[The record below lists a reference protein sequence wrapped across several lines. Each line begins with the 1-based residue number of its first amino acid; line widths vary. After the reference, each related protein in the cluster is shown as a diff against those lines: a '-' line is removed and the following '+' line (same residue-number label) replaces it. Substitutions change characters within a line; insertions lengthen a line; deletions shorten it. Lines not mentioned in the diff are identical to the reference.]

1 MNFAKTFVI
10 ILELLG
16 TVAFAFSGAIV
27 AIRRRMDIFGV
38 LVLGS
43 TAATGGGIIRDIV
56 LGITPPTMF
65 INPVYFVTAAVTS
78 LMIFVLVYYKSNVWD
93 SRYMLF
99 SVRIINAMDSV
110 GLGVFTVVG
119 INTAV
124 ASGFGEREFLMIFVG
139 TVTGVGGGILRDL
152 LAGYM
157 PTVLHKR
164 IYASASIVGGLCY
177 IFVRTFIV
185 DFAAMLIGAAVIILI
200 RYLASKYRWHLPRA
214 TTVPDSS
221 SDET

>member
-1 MNFAKTFVI
+1 MNVAKTFVI

-65 INPVYFVTAAVTS
+65 INTVYFVTAAVTS

-119 INTAV
+119 TIQC
-124 ASGFGEREFLMIFVG
+124 
-139 TVTGVGGGILRDL
+139 
-152 LAGYM
+152 
-157 PTVLHKR
+157 R
-164 IYASASIVGGLCY
+164 IR
-177 IFVRTFIV
+177 IFVRENSLYICWNSYRSC
-185 DFAAMLIGAAVIILI
+185 GAT
-200 RYLASKYRWHLPRA
+200 P
-214 TTVPDSS
+214 
-221 SDET
+221 